1 MSSAERRADIGGGV
15 FVCLF
20 VCDVR
25 IVCLFVFMIE
35 LMFEVLMVRL
45 VGILDKLVI
54 RFGIQKEIVVLYK

>member
-1 MSSAERRADIGGGV
+1 MSSAERRADIGGV

-25 IVCLFVFMIE
+25 IVVVVFFMIE

-54 RFGIQKEIVVLYK
+54 RFGIQKEIVVSYK